1 MPVEKAQQLQAL
13 LKESRKENV
22 ASKADRLTSDALCKQ
37 LRKKLEAAQSASA
50 AEQDGLQ
57 ANACCYCPRK
67 QRLQTVHVAQS
78 TTIGSLVGLS
88 NTYASLHCWQ
98 YNSQHKSS
106 LHISIIHRAHV
117 VSDWVHVTS
126 I

>member
-37 LRKKLEAAQSASA
+37 LREKLEAAQLASA

-57 ANACCYCPRK
+57 ANACCYCPKK
-67 QRLQTVHVAQS
+67 QRLQIAHDAQTIQHRLCCRPVLKFTPPCIVGS
-78 TTIGSLVGLS
+78 T
-88 NTYASLHCWQ
+88 
-98 YNSQHKSS
+98 
-106 LHISIIHRAHV
+106 
-117 VSDWVHVTS
+117 SDYIRVCDMCQSDTECM
-126 I
+126 